1 MFRRLEPEPG
11 QLDGRGLMLVH
22 YVSDLV
28 RLHTGD
34 DGTTVRFYLS
44 L

>member
-1 MFRRLEPEPG
+1 VDPAFCGGDNRYG
-11 QLDGRGLMLVH
+11 GRGLMLVH
-22 YVSDLV
+22 YAADLV
-28 RLHTGD
+28 RLHTGE